1 MTIRRQLY
9 ASIGISV
16 TVVLVV
22 FITLFLSMRQ
32 FNLVLE
38 KSGFAADIDSNGI
51 NGLRSVTVDYLVS
64 PQGRSLVQWQQRHA
78 SLGALL
84 ATDLYQGSDDQVIVE
99 RLRLHNDYLGEI
111 FPKLAN
117 LYAERRSQPEQND
130 LRREVEDRL
139 VAQIMLT
146 TQDMVSDTAELMR
159 HSHEDLHQVQR
170 RTALIV
176 SILVATLG
184 LLILVNMI
192 LSVRN
197 ILNPIRALQRGTE
210 IIGAGNLRYRTGIT
224 LANEIGALSGS
235 FDAMAAKL
243 AQAQADVQANAV
255 RLEEAVKELDS
266 FSYSVS
272 HDLRAPLRGIDGW
285 SLALLEDYGAGLDAT
300 AHQYLDIVR
309 AEAQHMG
316 ELIDDLLQLSRVTRG
331 DLRREPVDLSNLAQT
346 VAKRLKTAYPQRNIE
361 FLIEPGLLANAD
373 AKLLQIAL
381 TNLLD
386 NACKFTGTRPIAQ
399 IEVGRALET
408 DPQTRT
414 QRTVFFV
421 RDNGVGFDM
430 VHAARLF
437 DAFERL
443 HAASEFPGTGIGLA
457 TVQRI
462 VRRHGGRIWAE
473 GRPGEGASFYF
484 TLEAAS

>member
-22 FITLFLSMRQ
+22 FITLFLATRQ

-38 KSGFAADIDSNGI
+38 KGSFAADIDSNGI
-51 NGLRSVTVDYLVS
+51 SGLRSVTIDYLVN
-64 PQGRSLVQWQQRHA
+64 PQGRALLQWQQRHA
-78 SLGALL
+78 SLQARL
-84 ATDLYQGSDDQVIVE
+84 ATTLYQGSDEQVIVE

-130 LRREVEDRL
+130 LRREVEARL

-146 TQDMVSDTAELMR
+146 TQDMLADTAELMR
-159 HSHEDLHQVQR
+159 HSHENLHQVQR

-184 LLILVNMI
+184 LLIVVNMI
-192 LSVRN
+192 LAIRN
-197 ILNPIRALQRGTE
+197 ILHPIRALQRGTE
-210 IIGAGNLRYRTGIT
+210 IIGAGDLTYRTDIR
-224 LANEIGALSGS
+224 LANEIGALSGA

-243 AQAQADVQANAV
+243 AQAQTDVQANAV

-272 HDLRAPLRGIDGW
+272 HDLRAPLRGIDGS

-331 DLRREPVDLSNLAQT
+331 DLRREPVDLSALAQT
-346 VAKRLKTAYPQRNIE
+346 VAKRLKTAYPQRTIE

-373 AKLLQIAL
+373 AHLLQIAL

-386 NACKFTGTRPIAQ
+386 NACKFTGKRPTAR
-399 IEVGRALET
+399 IEVGRALEP
-408 DPQTRT
+408 DPQTRAHH
-414 QRTVFFV
+414 QVFFV

-430 VHAARLF
+430 THAAKLF
-437 DAFERL
+437 GAFERL
-443 HAASEFPGTGIGLA
+443 HATSEFPGTGIGLA
-457 TVQRI
+457 TVRRI
-462 VRRHGGRIWAE
+462 VRRHGGRIWGQAP
-473 GRPGEGASFYF
+473 PGQGASFYF
-484 TLEAAS
+484 TLEAAA